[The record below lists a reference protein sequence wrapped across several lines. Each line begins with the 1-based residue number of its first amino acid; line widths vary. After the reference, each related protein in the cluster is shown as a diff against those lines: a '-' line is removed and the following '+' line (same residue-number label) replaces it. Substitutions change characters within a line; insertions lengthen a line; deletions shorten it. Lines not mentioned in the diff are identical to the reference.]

1 MDYNHLLKQLERASL
16 FELYRLQ
23 VAIANELDN
32 PERLI
37 TLKQRLIVGMT
48 LSYFDSVENRS
59 RTATLLELKQKN
71 VIVFDHEKQHK
82 LVIPYVVLN
91 VDELDTDIHRT
102 GHAESLTAN
111 TLKVGDSVGFNNHG
125 EPVVGVIKRLNKKTV
140 TLVTRA
146 NEQWRVGYAYLYR
159 VYEGEKGGSQQF
171 IPAARD

>member
-1 MDYNHLLKQLERASL
+1 MDYSHLLRQLERASL

-32 PERLI
+32 PARLGA
-37 TLKQRLIVGMT
+37 LKQRLIIGMA

-59 RTATLLELKQKN
+59 RQATLLELRQKN

-82 LVIPYVVLN
+82 LVIPYVMLN
-91 VDELDTDIHRT
+91 VDNVDTDIHRARHT
-102 GHAESLTAN
+102 EALTAN

-125 EPVVGVIKRLNKKTV
+125 EPVEGVIKRLNKKTV

-146 NEQWRVGYAYLYR
+146 NDQWRVGYAYLYR